1 MICKDVFMINK
12 QTSAQKL
19 LGVVWALTLTV
30 KANEAGLISLIRE
43 LSGNLLRR
51 EINQVGIWSTSV
63 GWVGYSII
71 VTQLQIP
78 LSVFCS
84 WCWGWVCL
92 VARLGPTLCDP
103 MDCRPPGSSLQGD
116 SLGKN
121 TGVGCHVLLQGI
133 FLTQGLNLVLLCLG
147 LDLCI
152 TLLFCRLASF

>member
-1 MICKDVFMINK
+1 MINK
-12 QTSAQKL
+12 QTNAQKL
-19 LGVVWALTLTV
+19 SGVVWALTLTV
-30 KANEAGLISLIRE
+30 KTNEAGLISLIRE

-51 EINQVGIWSTSV
+51 EINQVGIWSKSV
-63 GWVGYSII
+63 GWVGYSI

-78 LSVFCS
+78 LSVFCP

-92 VARLGPTLCDP
+92 VAQLGPTLCDP

-116 SLGKN
+116 SPGKN

-147 LDLCI
+147 LDLRV
-152 TLLFCRLASF
+152 TFFFCRLASF